1 MNEIPLNNVMT
12 YTKFLFFFS
21 SLYGE
26 LESIC
31 VILAYTFC
39 SPRVINLISLMFS
52 ANKYAASINVKYV
65 ITIHL
70 LILFFRAE
78 ELNPTALFKFID
90 RLGRSSFYDT
100 IQHYH
105 EFGTYIVENNVQHYS
120 SKQCMV
126 KIVASNSKHTATV
139 CTILDIV

>member
-12 YTKFLFFFS
+12 YTKFLFFFR
-21 SLYGE
+21 SLYGV

-31 VILAYTFC
+31 VTLAYTFC
-39 SPRVINLISLMFS
+39 SPRIINLISLMFN
-52 ANKYAASINVKYV
+52 ANKYAASNNVKYV

-105 EFGTYIVENNVQHYS
+105 EFGTYIVENIVQHYS

-126 KIVASNSKHTATV
+126 KIVASNSKYTATV

>member
-126 KIVASNSKHTATV
+126 KIVASNSKYTATV